1 MKKNCPEKHKSTPC
15 ISRTLPFVLGLAVAS
30 PSPST
35 PLLRTKKRPKTPLI
49 HSRKGSLP
57 LQEEKSPLRNVLFR
71 PRESTASSAFSRK
84 RGSLLQPP
92 GCQSLTTPWKHWLTE
107 LKITTAIQQA
117 NSIAMTLPAPL
128 PVKTDTVLQPRKVVI
143 RVPQA
148 EGAHF
153 SFGSRE
159 TEPSTSLDTE
169 EVLWR
174 LSETCGSSPQPTVM
188 QPWRKYTG
196 KRARKRRCKPGA
208 TFTLLPLP
216 KRQI

>member
-1 MKKNCPEKHKSTPC
+1 MKKSCLAKHKSTPC
-15 ISRTLPFVLGLAVAS
+15 IPCTLPYVLGLAVAS

-57 LQEEKSPLRNVLFR
+57 SQVEENPLRKVLFR
-71 PRESTASSAFSRK
+71 PRENAASAFSR
-84 RGSLLQPP
+84 RHGSLLQLP
-92 GCQSLTTPWKHWLTE
+92 GHQDQTSPWLHWLTE
-107 LKITTAIQQA
+107 LKTNTEIHQTYSRT
-117 NSIAMTLPAPL
+117 MTPSTPL
-128 PVKTDTVLQPRKVVI
+128 PVKSEVTLQPRKVVI

-169 EVLWR
+169 ETLWR
-174 LSETCGSSPQPTVM
+174 LSETCGCSPQPTPL
-188 QPWRKYTG
+188 QPWMKYTG
-196 KRARKRRCKPGA
+196 KKARRRRCKPGS
-208 TFTLLPLP
+208 TFTLLHLP
-216 KRQI
+216 KSQI